1 MAWRAGIAAAGTVA
15 VGSQSVAAAGAA
27 AVLAA
32 AAPDPRM
39 PWPVQP
45 WRCSGP
51 RPRIYLCR
59 RPTCRP
65 RRRRAGVRRSRSSCA
80 RLRPPTWR
88 FDGDGN
94 HAACG
99 QLDSSWGSSRARALR
114 AYAPVCVG
122 GVGRV
127 HFGQREGSAWVT
139 VRRGAR
145 YRVGGRRGKMCV
157 GWRGSR
163 WIFAFDSRRPY
174 VNHPRSRPGSSTTD
188 IGSGR
193 RVYAPARRISRASG
207 AGTCWSRGRRLTFKL
222 GSAWDEKA
230 PRGCFLCRSATRWA
244 RVEACGYAS
253 SGRFGRPNEQIRE
266 VVERHGPSSR
276 PRGLRRALRL
286 GTEMGYRKQRSFLP
300 K

>member
-15 VGSQSVAAAGAA
+15 VGSQSGAAAGDA
-27 AVLAA
+27 AVLAAAA

-65 RRRRAGVRRSRSSCA
+65 RRMRAGVRRSRSSCA

-193 RVYAPARRISRASG
+193 RVFAPARRISRASG

-222 GSAWDEKA
+222 GSA
-230 PRGCFLCRSATRWA
+230 
-244 RVEACGYAS
+244 
-253 SGRFGRPNEQIRE
+253 
-266 VVERHGPSSR
+266 
-276 PRGLRRALRL
+276 
-286 GTEMGYRKQRSFLP
+286 
-300 K
+300 